1 MAHWPLELSRVGHA
15 GDAMGMDRSNRV
27 IGIDI
32 GGTFGRGIRG
42 ALVDGTG
49 SEITRKE
56 AVTPRTSQE
65 ELIET
70 VITMASRL
78 AELAHRDGAPASALG
93 VAVPGLVDE
102 ALGVVHRSP
111 NLKLQDVELARRLQD
126 RLRVPVFLVRDAGAG
141 ALAEYSLGV
150 GRSVSDMLLVVM
162 GVGVGSAVISGGQV
176 LRGAHVAAGE
186 IGHISID
193 PAGMICGCGGRG
205 CVETFASETSIA
217 RRYTLAAKEA
227 ILAEEVIARATAG
240 NPAAARVWNDA
251 LGALATV
258 IATAVAL
265 IDCELV
271 VLCGTMGIPSE
282 AIAPLGTLLANRIN
296 LVRLPRLEVG
306 GLGGD
311 AGLLGAAAV
320 AFERSG
326 AGNPAREWRGSGPVP
341 RGL

>member
-1 MAHWPLELSRVGHA
+1 MRDDGVPARPT
-15 GDAMGMDRSNRV
+15 RSWRSAAWS
-27 IGIDI
+27 I
-32 GGTFGRGIRG
+32 
-42 ALVDGTG
+42 A
-49 SEITRKE
+49 
-56 AVTPRTSQE
+56 APTS
-65 ELIET
+65 
-70 VITMASRL
+70 SFR
-78 AELAHRDGAPASALG
+78 RWSW
-93 VAVPGLVDE
+93 GL
-102 ALGVVHRSP
+102 
-111 NLKLQDVELARRLQD
+111 LQD
-126 RLRVPVFLVRDAGAG
+126 RLRLPVYLVRDAAAG
-141 ALAEYSLGV
+141 ALAEYALGA
-150 GRSVSDMLLVVM
+150 GRGVSDMLLVVM

-176 LRGAHVAAGE
+176 LRGAHGAAGE

-193 PAGMICGCGGRG
+193 PAGTICGCGGRG

-240 NPAAARVWNDA
+240 NPAAVRVWNEA

-282 AIAPLGTLLANRIN
+282 ALAPLGTLLAARIN
-296 LVRLPRLEVG
+296 LVQLPRVDVG

-311 AGLLGAAAV
+311 AGLLGAAAI

-326 AGNPAREWRGSGPVP
+326 AGNVIRVWRGSG
-341 RGL
+341 R

>member
-1 MAHWPLELSRVGHA
+1 
-15 GDAMGMDRSNRV
+15 
-27 IGIDI
+27 
-32 GGTFGRGIRG
+32 
-42 ALVDGTG
+42 
-49 SEITRKE
+49 
-56 AVTPRTSQE
+56 
-65 ELIET
+65 
-70 VITMASRL
+70 
-78 AELAHRDGAPASALG
+78 
-93 VAVPGLVDE
+93 
-102 ALGVVHRSP
+102 
-111 NLKLQDVELARRLQD
+111 
-126 RLRVPVFLVRDAGAG
+126 
-141 ALAEYSLGV
+141 
-150 GRSVSDMLLVVM
+150 MLLVVM

-176 LRGAHVAAGE
+176 LRGAHGAAGE

-193 PAGMICGCGGRG
+193 PAGTICGCGGRG

-240 NPAAARVWNDA
+240 NPAAVRVWNEA

-282 AIAPLGTLLANRIN
+282 ALAPLGTLLAARIN
-296 LVRLPRLEVG
+296 LVQLPRVDVG

-311 AGLLGAAAV
+311 AGLLGAAAI

-326 AGNPAREWRGSGPVP
+326 AGNVIRVWRGSG
-341 RGL
+341 R

>member
-1 MAHWPLELSRVGHA
+1 
-15 GDAMGMDRSNRV
+15 
-27 IGIDI
+27 
-32 GGTFGRGIRG
+32 
-42 ALVDGTG
+42 
-49 SEITRKE
+49 
-56 AVTPRTSQE
+56 
-65 ELIET
+65 
-70 VITMASRL
+70 MASRL
-78 AELAHRDGAPASALG
+78 VELGHRDGAPASALG

-102 ALGVVHRSP
+102 ASGVVHRSP
-111 NLKLQDVELARRLQD
+111 NLKLQEVELARLLQD
-126 RLRVPVFLVRDAGAG
+126 RLRLPVYLVRDAGAG
-141 ALAEYSLGV
+141 ALAEYALGA
-150 GRSVSDMLLVVM
+150 GRGVPDMLLVVM

-176 LRGAHVAAGE
+176 FRGAHGAAGE

-227 ILAEEVIARATAG
+227 ILAEEVIAKATAG
-240 NPAAARVWNDA
+240 NPAAVRVWNDA

-282 AIAPLGTLLANRIN
+282 ALAPRGALLATRIN
-296 LVRLPRLEVG
+296 LVRLPRVEVG

-326 AGNPAREWRGSGPVP
+326 AGNVIREWRGSS
-341 RGL
+341 R